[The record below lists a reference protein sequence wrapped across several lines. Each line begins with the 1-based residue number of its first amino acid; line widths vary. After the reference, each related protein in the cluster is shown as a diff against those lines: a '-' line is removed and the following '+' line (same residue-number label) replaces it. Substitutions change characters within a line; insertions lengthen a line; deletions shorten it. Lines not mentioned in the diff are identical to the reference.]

1 MSRVFII
8 AEAGVNHNGSL
19 QTAKK
24 LLDVAVDAGADAV
37 KFQTFN
43 AEKVVT
49 TTAAKAKYQIEN
61 TGTDE
66 SQLEMLKKLE
76 LPLSAHEELFSYCKE
91 KGIVFIST
99 PFDEESADMLDELGI
114 SIFKIPSG
122 EITDKPLI
130 QHIASKRKPIIL
142 STGMSYLG
150 EVEKAIGWIKEV
162 NESMSKWEN
171 EKTLIHSSTHP
182 LIHPLTL
189 LHCVSNYP
197 AAVEDTNLLAMKTM
211 ERAFGLP
218 VGYSD
223 HTLGIEISIASVAMG
238 AKVIEKHFTLDR
250 DMEGPDHKTSLEP
263 DELKA
268 MVKAIRNIEK
278 ALGDGTKRPMES
290 EADMRNIARKS
301 IVSARD
307 IKAGETIT
315 VNDILVKRPGVGIAP
330 ELIEQVINK
339 IAKINIKKDSLL
351 KWDYF

>member
-1 MSRVFII
+1 MKTFII

-19 QTAKK
+19 ETAKK
-24 LLDVAVDAGADAV
+24 LVDMAVDAGADAV

-211 ERAFGLP
+211 ERAF
-218 VGYSD
+218 
-223 HTLGIEISIASVAMG
+223 
-238 AKVIEKHFTLDR
+238 
-250 DMEGPDHKTSLEP
+250 
-263 DELKA
+263 
-268 MVKAIRNIEK
+268 
-278 ALGDGTKRPMES
+278 
-290 EADMRNIARKS
+290 
-301 IVSARD
+301 
-307 IKAGETIT
+307 
-315 VNDILVKRPGVGIAP
+315 
-330 ELIEQVINK
+330 
-339 IAKINIKKDSLL
+339 
-351 KWDYF
+351 